1 MSPIE
6 LKFLTDDPRLVELA
20 RLYWEL
26 DGEEKRF
33 PHYLKD
39 LAPAFS
45 VPATKIPNTVLEIC
59 EALSPVIACGTC
71 GRPRSFKSR
80 NDFSEAQKDYRQY
93 GGWKCGDCYLEEQ
106 RRRREEE
113 RRRRELAEQQALAL
127 SRHRR
132 ALVEKAYERLEGRDY
147 LLPTELSLTSAVYLL
162 SAMKADGPARPH
174 SFWEGVTEEE
184 EEAEEPDAFSPRV
197 ITNISPTKAL
207 DEEILDRLKA
217 RGLAAVSP
225 KSEPEAFEFY
235 EDTVV
240 DYAPDKVLWQLLPD
254 VPAGERPAFVGQ
266 VEERLARREHKTWHE
281 EWPRL
286 WKEIAAAECLQ
297 FLVCELD
304 KHRFSYAPDEQAAA
318 IFGDLVETYSLAQMF
333 LQIAKA
339 AKDFAEFSRRQR
351 WPMRA
356 GRALEQL
363 RHNVEFYRSR
373 GCEIYAFRYR
383 PSHPARSAISYVFF
397 DTVLGVGADYF
408 FKAPKDIELSAI
420 NIGGGA

>member
-6 LKFLTDDPRLVELA
+6 LKFLTDDSRLVELA

-33 PHYLKD
+33 PHHLKD

-45 VPATKIPNTVLEIC
+45 LPASKIPDTVRESC
-59 EALSPVIACGTC
+59 EALSPAIACGAC
-71 GRPRSFKSR
+71 GHPRCFKSR
-80 NDFSEAQKDYRQY
+80 HDFSEAQRHYRQY
-93 GGWKCGDCYLEEQ
+93 GRWKCGDCYLEEERG
-106 RRRREEE
+106 RRGEE
-113 RRRRELAEQQALAL
+113 RRHRELAEQQALAL

-132 ALVEKAYERLEGRDY
+132 VLVEKAYERQEGRDY

-162 SAMKADGPARPH
+162 SAMKAGGRCCPH
-174 SFWEGVTEEE
+174 SFWERLTEEE
-184 EEAEEPDAFSPRV
+184 EEAEELDAFSPQI
-197 ITNISPTKAL
+197 ITNISPTQAL
-207 DEEILDRLKA
+207 DAEILDRLKA
-217 RGLAAVSP
+217 RGLAAVSL

-240 DYAPDKVLWQLLPD
+240 GYAPEKVLWQLLPD
-254 VPAGERPAFVGQ
+254 VPADERPAFISRVG
-266 VEERLARREHKTWHE
+266 ERLARREHRAWHD

-286 WKEIAAAECLQ
+286 WKEIAAAECIQ

-304 KHRFSYAPDEQAAA
+304 KHRFSYTPDEQAAA
-318 IFGDLVETYSLAQMF
+318 IFGDLVEIYSLAQMF

-363 RHNVEFYRSR
+363 RRNVEFYRSR

-383 PSHPARSAISYVFF
+383 PSYPARSAISNVFF

-408 FKAPKDIELSAI
+408 FKAPKDIELPAI
-420 NIGGGA
+420 SIEGEA